1 MKQALPNQISD
12 IRSQVQVEA
21 CITACFISETYPNM
35 YPTNEIAEFI
45 IDRLFGLLKS
55 KTRAISTI
63 GWASMEIYLSHSAT
77 LNTLLVLLEKRTS
90 KADIDRQKLL
100 ESFLIIFDCWPEKLI
115 VHPKVKENLISSISK
130 AISDRDS
137 EVRTMAR
144 ACFKRLRRFVPKEC
158 ELLER
163 KFTDA
168 QKRAIENE
176 TRTSGISEK
185 HKLTLPKASS
195 RPKSGLSSSKSGGPK
210 FKNLARP
217 KTAAAPSTNTNKS
230 NNSPP
235 KNPDTSAS
243 LLSPSKTRSSSNL
256 SMDAVKSTRNKYANI
271 KSKINSRA
279 SSRSRDPNQ
288 NNNSTSDN
296 SNNMVRTGRLD
307 RRPNLGQRSRS
318 RQPSNS
324 RMTDQSSGDYT
335 MRSQTLKKQGQQL
348 NGHSHKYQSSHLNKR
363 GFSQPVSR
371 NESPER
377 QPLSLANPALAAAL
391 QTLSTPEA
399 NANANT
405 NTNPNNTIN
414 QNKTPNSA
422 SKRKSRIPSRN
433 NSRPASRDP
442 SPGSYAYS
450 QGKNAMLSS
459 GKEAERMLANR
470 LKGLMDRNVSDNSN
484 RSRSDEHSQDFS
496 KVYLESDINDILMIC
511 SKTTTTK
518 DIGWVLVKDTYSFFF

>member
-217 KTAAAPSTNTNKS
+217 KTAAAASSTNQSNK

-235 KNPDTSAS
+235 KNPDTSTS

-256 SMDAVKSTRNKYANI
+256 SMDAVKSTRNKYANV

-288 NNNSTSDN
+288 NNNSTSENN
-296 SNNMVRTGRLD
+296 SNSMVRTGRLD

-324 RMTDQSSGDYT
+324 RMMDHSSGDYT
-335 MRSQTLKKQGQQL
+335 MRSQTLKKQGQQNQL
-348 NGHSHKYQSSHLNKR
+348 NGHSSHKYQSSHLNKR

-399 NANANT
+399 NT
-405 NTNPNNTIN
+405 NTNNNTN

-470 LKGLMDRNVSDNSN
+470 LKGLMDRTNSDNSN

-518 DIGWVLVKDTYSFFF
+518 DIGWVLVRDTYLIFF